1 MLRSKPP
8 QNMFENMPAKRTVR
22 MRTTRAKPK
31 ADLIGVV
38 VKNYGLYKS
47 VLRQK
52 ISVEQINKGKQVIK
66 VDDAHK
72 ITKAHTFATS
82 PRFDADMFAI
92 RK

>member
-52 ISVEQINKGKQVIK
+52 ISVE
-66 VDDAHK
+66 
-72 ITKAHTFATS
+72 
-82 PRFDADMFAI
+82 
-92 RK
+92 